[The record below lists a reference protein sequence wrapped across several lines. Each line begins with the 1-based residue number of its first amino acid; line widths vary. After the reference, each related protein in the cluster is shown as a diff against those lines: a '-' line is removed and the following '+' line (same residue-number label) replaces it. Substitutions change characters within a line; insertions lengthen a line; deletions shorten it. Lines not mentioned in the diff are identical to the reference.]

1 MKRENRKRIS
11 YVLLVCLLFWSFS
24 FLSIA
29 TSAQEEL
36 KAIEIIIN
44 GQVLA
49 TEIPPIIEDGRTL
62 VPLRAIFES
71 LEAEVGWDPTQRKV
85 TATKGQTTI
94 VLYIGNKLASV
105 NGLSIT
111 LDVPPRIINDRTL
124 VPLRFVSES
133 LGAEVGWDNINR
145 IVTVASNQTDLDEVT
160 PEVEPSEV
168 GSPEFNLPGISLAQI
183 PEWVNLGLNLSTTDK
198 SYDSAK
204 IYMDMLTIN
213 TGVDLSMIKPS
224 EDYNS
229 PWFDIPKVI
238 FWSTGCDYSP
248 YMTFQGNQDGV
259 GGCIGRSMVHIM
271 NILKEREHP
280 YTPDV
285 SFWYL
290 HGRQEELA
298 DGGPIDT
305 QFVLE
310 KNGLCPEASSPSD
323 YDKAVKKTNSEG
335 NIYFDYSEM
344 LQPNGWTN
352 TLAMYYKM
360 KESDEFA
367 PTIEN
372 IRYFLKNFGPLIAAG
387 EISQIQGANPNEH
400 HAVTIVG
407 YDDVAKTIKCLN
419 SWGDTWGPSGNGYF
433 TVAYDDLAKNF
444 GFVRY
449 YENISVE
456 RAGTDQAFS
465 ARIHIETGD
474 KSRNKLKVTIGI
486 DGRSP
491 FTVWDSPNETM
502 FVDYSKTLKLD
513 VPLPI
518 YATDYWP
525 PQKNTHWY
533 VEVTNNSTWDSAE
546 LKEITFAR
554 LTKGPDGY
562 NTEKFESTDKG
573 AIIAPGETRKFYVPK
588 KDTLMIIPINPTNPT
603 LPIIPINP

>member
-11 YVLLVCLLFWSFS
+11 YVLLVSFLLWSMS
-24 FLSIA
+24 FLSTA
-29 TSAQEEL
+29 VTAQEGL
-36 KAIEIIIN
+36 KPIEIVVD
-44 GQVLA
+44 GKVLITDIA
-49 TEIPPIIEDGRTL
+49 PIIEEGRTL

-71 LEAEVGWDPTQRKV
+71 LEAEVGWDPIDRKV
-85 TATKGQTTI
+85 TATKGETTI

-133 LGAEVGWDNINR
+133 FGADVGWDNINR
-145 IVTVASNQTDLDEVT
+145 RVTVASKETDQEVAT
-160 PEVEPSEV
+160 
-168 GSPEFNLPGISLAQI
+168 PEFNPPDIILPD
-183 PEWVNLGLNLSTTDK
+183 WVNTGLKLSVIDK

-204 IYMDMLTIN
+204 IYMDMLSVQTD
-213 TGVDLSMIKPS
+213 VDLSVIKPS
-224 EDYNS
+224 EDYNN
-229 PWFDIPKVI
+229 PWYDAPKII
-238 FWSTGCDYSP
+238 FWTTGCDYSP
-248 YMTFQGNQDGV
+248 YITFQGNQDGT

-298 DGGPIDT
+298 DGGPLDT
-305 QFVLE
+305 QFVLAE
-310 KNGLCPEASSPSD
+310 NGLCPEASSPSD
-323 YDKAVKKTNSEG
+323 YDKAVKKTNSAG

-352 TLAMYYKM
+352 YLASYYKM
-360 KESDEFA
+360 KESDKFE

-372 IRYFLKNFGPLIAAG
+372 IRYLLKNFGPLLAAG
-387 EISQIQGANPNEH
+387 ELSQIQGENPKEH

-407 YDDVAKTIKCLN
+407 YDDVAKTVKCLN
-419 SWGDTWGPSGNGYF
+419 SWGDTWGPTGNGYF
-433 TVAYDDLAKNF
+433 TVAYNDLATNF

-449 YENISVE
+449 YENLSVE
-456 RAGTDQAFS
+456 RAGTDQAYS
-465 ARIHIETGD
+465 ARIHIETGET
-474 KSRNKLKVTIGI
+474 SRNKLKVTIGI

-491 FTVWDSPNETM
+491 FTVWDSPNESV

-518 YATDYWP
+518 YAIDYWP
-525 PQKNTHWY
+525 PQKDTHWY

-554 LTKGPDGY
+554 LNKGPDGY
-562 NTEKFESTDKG
+562 NIETFESTDEG
-573 AIIAPGETRKFYVPK
+573 AIVAPLETRKFYVPK

-603 LPIIPINP
+603 IPILPINP

>member
-11 YVLLVCLLFWSFS
+11 YVLLVS
-24 FLSIA
+24 FLLWSMSSLS
-29 TSAQEEL
+29 SAVTAQDGL
-36 KAIEIIIN
+36 KPIEIIVD
-44 GQVLA
+44 GKVLTTDIA
-49 TEIPPIIEDGRTL
+49 PVIEEGRTL

-71 LEAEVGWDPTQRKV
+71 LEAEVGWDPIDRKV
-85 TATKGQTTI
+85 TATKGETTI
-94 VLYIGNKLASV
+94 ILYIGNKLASV

-133 LGAEVGWDNINR
+133 FGADVGWDNINR
-145 IVTVASNQTDLDEVT
+145 RVTVASKETDP
-160 PEVEPSEV
+160 PEISVPVFS
-168 GSPEFNLPGISLAQI
+168 LPDIIL
-183 PEWVNLGLNLSTTDK
+183 PDWVNVGLKLSVIDK

-204 IYMDMLTIN
+204 IYKDMLSVN
-213 TGVDLSMIKPS
+213 TDVDLSMIKPS

-229 PWFDIPKVI
+229 PWFEIPKVI

-298 DGGPIDT
+298 DGGPLDT

-352 TLAMYYKM
+352 YLASYYKM
-360 KESDEFA
+360 KESDKFD

-372 IRYFLKNFGPLIAAG
+372 IRYLLKNFGPLLAAG
-387 EISQIQGANPNEH
+387 ELSQIQGANPKEH

-407 YDDVAKTIKCLN
+407 YDDVAKTVKCLN
-419 SWGDTWGPSGNGYF
+419 SWGDTWGPTGNGYF
-433 TVAYDDLAKNF
+433 TVAYDDLATNF
-444 GFVRY
+444 GFIRY

-456 RAGTDQAFS
+456 RANTDQAYS

-525 PQKNTHWY
+525 PQKDTHWY

-554 LTKGPDGY
+554 LNKGPDGY
-562 NTEKFESTDKG
+562 NIEKFESTDEG
-573 AIIAPGETRKFYVPK
+573 AIIAPLETRKFYVPK
-588 KDTLMIIPINPTNPT
+588 KDTLMLIPINPTIPT
-603 LPIIPINP
+603 IPITPINP

>member
-1 MKRENRKRIS
+1 MKPENRKIIS
-11 YVLLVCLLFWSFS
+11 YVLLVSILLWSMS
-24 FLSIA
+24 FLSTA
-29 TSAQEEL
+29 VTAQEGL
-36 KAIEIIIN
+36 KPIEIIVDGI
-44 GQVLA
+44 VL
-49 TEIPPIIEDGRTL
+49 TTDIPAIIEDGRTL

-71 LEAEVGWDPTQRKV
+71 LEAEVLWDPIDRKV
-85 TATKGQTTI
+85 TATKGETTI
-94 VLYIGNKLASV
+94 ILYIGNKLASV

-133 LGAEVGWDNINR
+133 FGADVGWDNINR
-145 IVTVASNQTDLDEVT
+145 RVTVASKATDSEEVP
-160 PEVEPSEV
+160 PEVDP
-168 GSPEFNLPGISLAQI
+168 PEITVPGFSLPDIIL
-183 PEWVNLGLNLSTTDK
+183 PDWVNTGLKLSVIDK

-204 IYMDMLTIN
+204 IYMDMLSVQTD
-213 TGVDLSMIKPS
+213 VDLSIIKPS
-224 EDYNS
+224 EDYNN
-229 PWFDIPKVI
+229 PWYDAPKII
-238 FWSTGCDYSP
+238 FWTTGCDYSP
-248 YMTFQGNQDGV
+248 YITFQGNQDGT

-271 NILKEREHP
+271 NVLKEREHP

-298 DGGPIDT
+298 DGGPLDT
-305 QFVLE
+305 QFVLAE
-310 KNGLCPEASSPSD
+310 NGLCPEASSPSD
-323 YDKAVKKTNSEG
+323 YDKAVKKTNSAG

-352 TLAMYYKM
+352 YLASYYKM
-360 KESDEFA
+360 KESDEIE

-372 IRYFLKNFGPLIAAG
+372 IRYLLKNFGPLLAAG
-387 EISQIQGANPNEH
+387 ELSQVQGASPKEH

-407 YDDVAKTIKCLN
+407 YDDVAKTVKCLN
-419 SWGDTWGPSGNGYF
+419 SWGDTWGPTGNGYF
-433 TVAYDDLAKNF
+433 TVAYDDLATNF

-456 RAGTDQAFS
+456 RAGTDQAYS
-465 ARIHIETGD
+465 ARIHIETGET
-474 KSRNKLKVTIGI
+474 SRNKLKVTIGI

-491 FTVWDSPNETM
+491 FTVWDSPNESV

-518 YATDYWP
+518 YAIDYWP
-525 PQKNTHWY
+525 PQKDTHWY

-554 LTKGPDGY
+554 LNKGPDGY
-562 NTEKFESTDKG
+562 NIETFESTDEG

-588 KDTLMIIPINPTNPT
+588 KDTLMIIPINPTFPT
-603 LPIIPINP
+603 IPITPINP